1 MVNDGL
7 TRCRTAFGR
16 IKSDWMWLAL
26 AIMPVSDA
34 LKTMPCTIDKGLELM
49 NTPRR
54 QSRKIRVG
62 HVDIGGDAPVSIQSM
77 LTNDTRDIE
86 ESVSQIARLA
96 DAGCEI
102 IRLAVPDKEAAEALK
117 VIVPRSPIPVVA
129 DIHFDYRLALMAA
142 DNGVHCVRINPGNQP
157 RKEFI
162 RAVVAKCKER
172 DIPIRI
178 GVNSGSVEKPIKL
191 QYPDDLVTQL
201 VESALLNARILEE
214 EDFFNFKI
222 SVKAS
227 DPMKMVAAY
236 RRLAAQVDYPLHLG
250 VTEAGTLKRGL
261 IKTSVAFGM
270 LLSEGIGDTIRVSLT
285 ADSIEEVFAG
295 QEILRSLGLRQAGS
309 NLISCPACGRCE
321 VDLHGLANQV
331 EGLMAEMDRQNP
343 GKSLDVAVMGCF
355 VNGPGEAGHA
365 DVGIAGGV
373 GQYYIFKGEEKVMRV
388 PEHEALEKF
397 KAELA
402 KAYADFDPAA
412 KSAQPKPQ
420 ANWQTATKEAEQAD
434 LQAHIATLSS
444 ATTDSSMA
452 DKTPSRP

>member
-1 MVNDGL
+1 MD
-7 TRCRTAFGR
+7 
-16 IKSDWMWLAL
+16 IQ
-26 AIMPVSDA
+26 
-34 LKTMPCTIDKGLELM
+34 
-49 NTPRR
+49 RR
-54 QSRKIRVG
+54 KSRKIRVG
-62 HVDIGGDAPVSIQSM
+62 NVEIGGDAPISVQSM

-86 ESVSQIARLA
+86 ESVSQIKRLA

-102 IRLAVPDKEAAEALK
+102 IRLAVPDKEAADALK
-117 VIVPRSPIPVVA
+117 TIVQRSPIPVVA
-129 DIHFDYRLALMAA
+129 DIHFDYRLALQAA
-142 DNGVHCVRINPGNQP
+142 DNGVQCVRINPGNQP
-157 RKEFI
+157 KKEFI
-162 RAVVAKCKER
+162 RAVVSKCKER

-178 GVNSGSVEKPIKL
+178 GVNSGSVEKPIKD

-227 DPMKMVAAY
+227 DPLKMVEAY
-236 RRLAAQVDYPLHLG
+236 RRLAKLVDYPLHLG

-261 IKTSVAFGM
+261 IKTSMAFGM
-270 LLSEGIGDTIRVSLT
+270 LLAEGIGDTIRVSLT

-295 QEILRSLGLRQAGS
+295 HEILRGMGLGQSGS
-309 NLISCPACGRCE
+309 NLISCPSCGRCE

-331 EGLMAEMDRQNP
+331 ESLMSEYDRKNP

-365 DVGIAGGV
+365 DIGIAGGV

-402 KAYADFDPAA
+402 KTYAEFDPDA
-412 KSAQPKPQ
+412 KKHQPKKE
-420 ANWQTATKEAEQAD
+420 ANWQTATKDAEMLKAEEE
-434 LQAHIATLSS
+434 LGLAES
-444 ATTDSSMA
+444 AV
-452 DKTPSRP
+452 

>member
-1 MVNDGL
+1 MD
-7 TRCRTAFGR
+7 
-16 IKSDWMWLAL
+16 IQ
-26 AIMPVSDA
+26 
-34 LKTMPCTIDKGLELM
+34 
-49 NTPRR
+49 RR

-62 HVDIGGDAPVSIQSM
+62 NVEIGGDAPISVQSM
-77 LTNDTRDIE
+77 LTNDTRDVK
-86 ESVSQIARLA
+86 ESVYQIQRLA

-117 VIVPRSPIPVVA
+117 AIVPQSPIPVVA
-129 DIHFDYRLALMAA
+129 DIHFDYRLALQAA
-142 DNGVHCVRINPGNQP
+142 DNGVHCIRINPGNQP

-172 DIPIRI
+172 AIPIRI
-178 GVNSGSVEKPIKL
+178 GVNSGSVERPIKEA
-191 QYPDDLVTQL
+191 YPDDLVAQL

-214 EDFFNFKI
+214 EDFFDFKI

-227 DPMKMVAAY
+227 DPLKMVDAY
-236 RRLAAQVDYPLHLG
+236 RRLATLVDYPLHLG

-261 IKTSVAFGM
+261 VKTAMAFGM

-295 QEILRSLGLRQAGS
+295 HEILRGMGLRQSGS
-309 NLISCPACGRCE
+309 NLISCPSCGRCE

-331 EGLMAEMDRQNP
+331 EALMADMDKKNP
-343 GKSLDVAVMGCF
+343 GKALDVAVMGCF

-365 DVGIAGGV
+365 DIGIAGGM

-397 KAELA
+397 KAELQR
-402 KAYADFDPAA
+402 AYAEYDPDA
-412 KSAQPKPQ
+412 KKHQPKKE
-420 ANWQTATKEAEQAD
+420 ANWQTATKDAEALALE
-434 LQAHIATLSS
+434 AHMAELEAAT
-444 ATTDSSMA
+444 
-452 DKTPSRP
+452 P

>member
-1 MVNDGL
+1 MQ
-7 TRCRTAFGR
+7 T
-16 IKSDWMWLAL
+16 
-26 AIMPVSDA
+26 
-34 LKTMPCTIDKGLELM
+34 ELSSELPM
-49 NTPRR
+49 PRR
-54 QSRKIRVG
+54 RSRQIRVG
-62 HVDIGGDAPVSIQSM
+62 NIAIGGDAPISVQSM

-86 ESVSQIARLA
+86 ESVSQIQRLA

-102 IRLAVPDKEAAEALK
+102 IRLAVPDKEAADALGS
-117 VIVPRSPIPVVA
+117 IVKRSPIPVVA

-142 DNGVHCVRINPGNQP
+142 DNGVQCIRINPGNQP

-162 RAVVAKCKER
+162 REVVSKCKER
-172 DIPIRI
+172 EIPIRI
-178 GVNSGSVEKPIKL
+178 GVNSGSVEKPIKD

-236 RRLAAQVDYPLHLG
+236 RRLARLVDYPLHLG

-261 IKTSVAFGM
+261 VKTSTAFGI
-270 LLSEGIGDTIRVSLT
+270 LLNEGIGDTIRVSLT

-295 QEILRSLGLRQAGS
+295 HEILRSMGLRQSGS
-309 NLISCPACGRCE
+309 NLISCPSCGRCE

-331 EGLMAEMDRQNP
+331 ESLMAEMDRQNP

-365 DVGIAGGV
+365 DIGIAGGI
-373 GQYYIFKGEEKVMRV
+373 GQFYIFKGEEKIMRV

-397 KAELA
+397 KAELQRT
-402 KAYADFDPAA
+402 YAEHNPAE
-412 KSAQPKPQ
+412 KQNQPKKE
-420 ANWQTATKEAEQAD
+420 ANWQTATKDAEQ
-434 LQAHIATLSS
+434 IALEEHLSELE
-444 ATTDSSMA
+444 
-452 DKTPSRP
+452 KV